1 MRARTRP
8 SINAAQHCART
19 RTLRH
24 RAQAAEARAEA
35 AEEALAE
42 ARREMEHALEAE
54 RRAIRR
60 ERRDAIAAAE
70 SPDWQR
76 DLLVLARDRVRAELL
91 ALATQHDSCAACG
104 SFGRGFYGGL
114 LQAEIDAV
122 TAAHDLPPTQ
132 PLGAIDWPVAM
143 GRRILKGRVLN
154 RMWLEQAARAARR
167 KVGPAGG

>member
-1 MRARTRP
+1 MRARTRL
-8 SINAAQHCART
+8 SYNAAQHCART

-35 AEEALAE
+35 AEAELAKVR
-42 ARREMEHALEAE
+42 AEMDTQS
-54 RRAIRR
+54 RAIRR
-60 ERRDAIAAAE
+60 ERLDAIAAAE

-91 ALATQHDSCAACG
+91 ALATQHDSCPACG

-114 LQAEIDAV
+114 LQADIDAL
-122 TAAHDLPPTQ
+122 TAAHDLPPAE
-132 PLGAIDWPVAM
+132 PLGPIDWPVAM

-154 RMWLEQAARAARR
+154 RMWLELAARGARR
-167 KVGPAGG
+167 KAGPAGG